1 MDKISVKIHNK
12 EYELLLAITE
22 EEKETGLQNVE
33 EMDDNEGMMFDYRD
47 DVQEEISF
55 WMKDTSIPL
64 DIVFVDSEN
73 KVISVKKGE
82 PESEDL
88 ITEYNVA
95 YVIELNQH
103 SGVRFGDVVEFIGE
117 NEDVDESKESTDL
130 EEKNDSTLE
139 IIGSDGSVQATLQGS
154 ERIFSIKNT
163 KTLVSMAKRAYE
175 SQSDSDYK
183 ALGRKIFEYMK
194 IQDDREPE
202 WVEQ

>member
-1 MDKISVKIHNK
+1 
-12 EYELLLAITE
+12 
-22 EEKETGLQNVE
+22 
-33 EMDDNEGMMFDYRD
+33 
-47 DVQEEISF
+47 
-55 WMKDTSIPL
+55 MKDTSIPL
-64 DIVFVDSEN
+64 DVIFVNSAN
-73 KVISVKKGE
+73 KVISVKKGV

-103 SGVRFGDVVEFIGE
+103 SGVRSGDTVQFVGE
-117 NEDVDESKESTDL
+117 DEPETENDEISEDNS
-130 EEKNDSTLE
+130 EEKSDGQLE

-194 IQDDREPE
+194 IQDERDPE
-202 WVEQ
+202 YVDD